1 MLTRREKVAY
11 GLGDTASN
19 IIFQTVM
26 LFLAF
31 FYTDVFG
38 IPAAAVGTMFLLVRL
53 LDAVTDPLMGLITD
67 RTRSRHGQ
75 FRPYLLWMAL
85 PFAFFSVLAFTT
97 PDFSTNGKIVY
108 AYATYGLLMLAYTA
122 INIPYSA
129 LGGVLTADPLERVSV
144 QSYRFVFGMLGG
156 LLVTTT
162 TLPLVEWLGAGDN
175 VSGYQLTIAVL
186 SALGVVLFIL
196 CFAGTKERLTAR
208 HTGNMKLTEGLAL
221 LWNNPQWRRL
231 SLAAL
236 LVLTGIALKNT
247 LAIYYVKYY
256 LLREDMV
263 TMFVS
268 IGMVGNIL
276 GCASAQ
282 WITRYIDKVTAY
294 ISIQIVSAII
304 CAAAFWV
311 PAEQFVLATALYFF
325 WGFFLQMGTPMLW
338 AKMAD
343 VVDYGFWK
351 FGVRATG
358 MVYSSVIF
366 FIKLGLA
373 LGGAIAG
380 WWLAFYNYVP
390 DQVQPVA
397 TQQGILI
404 AFALLPAL
412 ASLLVAYVMRGYTLT
427 QPKVQEINRVL
438 DLNAGEQN

>member
-1 MLTRREKVAY
+1 MLARREKIAY

-31 FYTDVFG
+31 FYTDIFG
-38 IPAAAVGTMFLLVRL
+38 IPAAVVGTMFLVVRL
-53 LDAVTDPLMGLITD
+53 VDAVTDPLMGLITD
-67 RTRSRHGQ
+67 KTRSRHGQ
-75 FRPYLLWMAL
+75 FRPYLIWMAL
-85 PFAFFSVLAFTT
+85 PFAFCSVLAFTT
-97 PDFSTNGKIVY
+97 PDVSVNSKILY
-108 AYATYGLLMLAYTA
+108 AYVTYCLLMLAYTA

-129 LGGVLTADPLERVSV
+129 LGGVITDDPLERVSV

-162 TLPLVEWLGAGDN
+162 TLPMVKWLGNGN
-175 VSGYQLTIAVL
+175 SVIGYQLTIGAL
-186 SALGVVLFIL
+186 SILGILLFTL
-196 CFAGTKERLTAR
+196 CFLGTKERLKAQQTR
-208 HTGNMKLTEGLAL
+208 HMGLIEGLKL
-221 LWNNPQWRRL
+221 LWKNPQWRRL
-231 SLAAL
+231 SLAAA

-263 TMFVS
+263 TLFIS
-268 IGMVGNIL
+268 LGMVGNIL
-276 GCASAQ
+276 GCAVAQ
-282 WITRYIDKVTAY
+282 YVTRYVDKVTAY
-294 ISIQIVSAII
+294 ISIQIIAALI

-311 PAEQFVLATALYFF
+311 PAQHFILATALYFL

-343 VVDYGFWK
+343 VVDFGYFK
-351 FGVRATG
+351 FGIRATG
-358 MVYSSVIF
+358 MVYSSIIF

-373 LGGAIAG
+373 IGGAIAG
-380 WWLAFYNYVP
+380 WWLAFYDYVP
-390 DQVQPVA
+390 EQAQTEF
-397 TQQGILI
+397 TQSGILI

-412 ASLLVAYVMRGYTLT
+412 ASLLVAVVMRGYTLT

-438 DLNAGEQN
+438 EQQSASSQ

>member
-31 FYTDVFG
+31 FYTDIFG
-38 IPAAAVGTMFLLVRL
+38 IPAAVVGTMFLVVRL
-53 LDAVTDPLMGLITD
+53 VDAITDPLMGLITD
-67 RTRSRHGQ
+67 KTRSRHGQ
-75 FRPYLLWMAL
+75 FRPYLIWMAL

-97 PDFSTNGKIVY
+97 PGFDVQGKIIY
-108 AYATYGLLMLAYTA
+108 AYATYCLLMLAYTA

-129 LGGVLTADPLERVSV
+129 LGGVITADPLERVSV

-162 TLPLVEWLGAGDN
+162 TLPLVKWLGDGD
-175 VSGYQLTIAVL
+175 SAIGYQLTIGIL
-186 SALGVVLFIL
+186 SLLGVILFVL
-196 CFAGTKERLTAR
+196 CFLGTKERLAAEHTAA
-208 HTGNMKLTEGLAL
+208 MGLSKGL
-221 LWNNPQWRRL
+221 KVLWQNPQWRRL
-231 SLAAL
+231 SVAAA

-256 LLREDMV
+256 LLREEMV
-263 TMFVS
+263 TVFIS
-268 IGMVGNIL
+268 IGMVGNIF
-276 GCASAQ
+276 GCAIAQ
-282 WITRYIDKVTAY
+282 FVTRYIDKVSAY
-294 ISIQIVSAII
+294 IGIQIIAAFIS
-304 CAAAFWV
+304 AAAFWV
-311 PAEQFVLATALYFF
+311 PAENFILATVVYFF

-343 VVDYGFWK
+343 VVDFGYWK
-351 FGVRATG
+351 FGIRATG
-358 MVYSSVIF
+358 MVYSSIIF

-380 WWLAFYNYVP
+380 WWLAFYDYVP
-390 DQVQPVA
+390 AQPQSEY
-397 TQQGILI
+397 TQHGILI

-412 ASLLVAYVMRGYTLT
+412 ASLLVAFVMRGYTLT
-427 QPKVQEINRVL
+427 QSKIQEINQLLAQR
-438 DLNAGEQN
+438 